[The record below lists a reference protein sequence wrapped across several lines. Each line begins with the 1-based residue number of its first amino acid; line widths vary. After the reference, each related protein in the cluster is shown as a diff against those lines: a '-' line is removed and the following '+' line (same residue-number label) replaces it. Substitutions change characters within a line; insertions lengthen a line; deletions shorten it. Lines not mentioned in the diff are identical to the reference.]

1 MFWAVRLFWFIVFL
15 FCINIALQIYYT
27 NVNYSKVEHFKSEM
41 DKVDA
46 QMKLKNKLRDAK
58 SKIHEHLGV
67 YDTLVRYFKSI
78 LSFFGFR

>member
-15 FCINIALQIYYT
+15 FSINIALQIYYT
-27 NVNYSKVEHFKSEM
+27 NANYSKVEHFKSEM

-46 QMKLKNKLRDAK
+46 QMKLKHKLRDAK

-78 LSFFGFR
+78 LSFFGFH